1 VRPSRAVII
10 GGGVSGLATACLL
23 ARDGHQVTVLEKN
36 AEFGGRAGAWEQ
48 DGFTFDTGPSWYLMP
63 EVFEHFYRMLGTTT
77 AEQLDLVPLQPGYR
91 VYGEPSAHG
100 PGEHGPGDR
109 IDVRT
114 GAAAVA
120 GLFESRER
128 GAGIRARRYLAS
140 ATKTYRAA
148 VRSFLYNP
156 FSSWRDFTTTTV
168 LSSAPAVAPLLARS
182 LWSFV
187 ARRFQDPMLR
197 KILGYPAVFLG
208 TSPFSA
214 PALYH
219 LMSHMD
225 LVDGVQYPR
234 GGFRA
239 FVASLTA
246 LAHENGVELLAGSDV
261 TAIVSERG
269 VARAVEF
276 QREGGTHRLDADLI
290 VSAIDE
296 HHTETVLL
304 EPADRTYSSKRW
316 QKQVTGPSAV
326 LVMLGVDG
334 PLPELLH
341 HTLFFSDDWHDN
353 FDAIFGSSTRVP
365 QTPSIYVCKP
375 SATDDGVAP
384 AGAENLFVLI
394 PLPPDVT
401 IGRGGIGASGDET
414 VNAVA
419 DAAISQIAEWAGIPD
434 LASRIVVRRTVGP
447 ADFASQFNSF
457 RGSALGPAHTLAQSA
472 FFRGVTRSRRVDG
485 LFYAGATSVPGV
497 GLPMCLISA
506 ELVRKHVRGDH
517 SPGPSSE
524 AAATEVR

>member
-1 VRPSRAVII
+1 MTGSRVVVV
-10 GGGVSGLATACLL
+10 GGGVTGLAVACLL
-23 ARDGHQVTVLEKN
+23 ARDGHRVTVLEKN
-36 AEFGGRAGAWEQ
+36 AELGGRAGSWEQ
-48 DGFTFDTGPSWYLMP
+48 DGFAFDTGPSWYLMP

-77 AEQLDLVPLQPGYR
+77 AEQLDLVPLEPGYR
-91 VYGEPSAHG
+91 VYAEPAPQESA
-100 PGEHGPGDR
+100 EHL
-109 IDVRT
+109 DVRT
-114 GAAAVA
+114 GPDAAAE
-120 GLFESRER
+120 LFESRER
-128 GAGIRARRYLAS
+128 GAGIRVRRYLAS

-156 FSSWRDFTTTTV
+156 FSSWRDFASPAV
-168 LSSAPAVAPLLARS
+168 LASAPAVVPLLARS

-187 ARRFQDPMLR
+187 SRRFRDPLLR
-197 KILGYPAVFLG
+197 QILGYPAVFLG
-208 TSPFSA
+208 TSPFDA
-214 PALYH
+214 PSLYH

-239 FVASLTA
+239 FVASLIA
-246 LAHENGVELLAGSDV
+246 LARENGVELLAGSDV
-261 TAIVSERG
+261 TAIISESG

-276 QREGGTHRLDADLI
+276 RRDGETHRLDADLI

-304 EPADRTYSSKRW
+304 EPADRSYPSKRW

-326 LVMLGVDG
+326 LVMLGVEG
-334 PLPELLH
+334 ELPELLH
-341 HTLFFSDDWHDN
+341 HTLFFSEDWHDN
-353 FDAIFGSSTRVP
+353 FDAIFGPEPRVP
-365 QTPSIYVCKP
+365 RTPSIYVCKP

-384 AGAENLFVLI
+384 AGAENLFVLV
-394 PLPPDVT
+394 PLPPEAT
-401 IGRGGIGASGDET
+401 IGHGGIGASGDET

-419 DAAISQIAEWAGIPD
+419 DAAITQIAEWAGIPD

-457 RGSALGPAHTLAQSA
+457 RGSALGPAHMLSQSA

-485 LFYAGATSVPGV
+485 LFYAGATTVPGV

-506 ELVRKHVRGDH
+506 ELVLKRVRGEH
-517 SPGPSSE
+517 TAGPSSYRSRSG
-524 AAATEVR
+524 AR